1 VLSDH
6 GEVVGIVSGKVNA
19 ATAFLKEGELPE
31 PTNFAFPI
39 DEGKVV
45 LSAAFPFGYAV
56 PQATQKLAPSEIFS
70 GAKPAVVFVVGSI
83 SPRNSTHLL
92 QNGSREKGVDL
103 RRFVQAFIDDGGSH
117 AELLA
122 ELLFHHRIVGMELTR
137 TEQDRF
143 RFLDALARQSNPPNT
158 KNTLRRHPC
167 SSALF

>member
-31 PTNFAFPI
+31 PINFAFPI

-45 LSAAFPFGYAV
+45 LSAVFPFGYAV
-56 PQATQKLAPSEIFS
+56 PQATQKLAPVRFS
-70 GAKPAVVFVVGSI
+70 AERN
-83 SPRNSTHLL
+83 PRSFSLLVASRLVSSTHLL

-122 ELLFHHRIVGMELTR
+122 E
-137 TEQDRF
+137 
-143 RFLDALARQSNPPNT
+143 
-158 KNTLRRHPC
+158 
-167 SSALF
+167 